1 MLHKG
6 NYLVCGM
13 PRSGK
18 GMLMRGLAERY
29 KQIGVPVLYWT
40 SKEAELLGVRDMV
53 HYVSMDANAFFEF
66 ADRVRNDRPCIIMI
80 DEAMDFQQSN
90 PNELRQMLNQ
100 WPAYG
105 VETFVIV
112 QRARMVPPNVR
123 NACNNCISFKQ
134 RPDDAQIL
142 ADSYGDEFLQ
152 TATDAMGQGCFICR
166 EGIYAAPEF
175 GKSWEVHGGVFR
187 RV

>member
-18 GMLMRGLAERY
+18 GQLMRGLAQRY
-29 KQIGVPVLYWT
+29 RAAGVPVLNWT
-40 SKEAELLGVRDMV
+40 SKETELLGVKPLV
-53 HYVSMDANAFFEF
+53 HYASMDIGSFVET

-80 DEAMDFQQSN
+80 DEAADFQQTN
-90 PNELRQMLNQ
+90 PNELREMLNK

-105 VETFVIV
+105 VEVFVQV
-112 QRARMVPPNVR
+112 QRAKMVPPNVR
-123 NACNNCISFKQ
+123 NACDNCISFKQ

-142 ADSYGDEFLQ
+142 ADSYGDEFIQ
-152 TATDAMGQGCFICR
+152 TAPESMRQGCFILR
-166 EGIYAAPEF
+166 EGIYSAAQY
-175 GKSWEVHGGVFR
+175 GKSWEFENGIFR

>member
-29 KQIGVPVLYWT
+29 RKIGVPVLYWT
-40 SKEAELLGVRDMV
+40 PKEAELLGVKQMV
-53 HYVSMDANAFFEF
+53 NHVSMDALEFFQY

-80 DEAMDFQQSN
+80 DEAADFQQSN

-105 VETFVIV
+105 VECFIQV
-112 QRARMVPPNVR
+112 QRAKMVPPNVR
-123 NACNNCISFKQ
+123 NSCDNCISFKQ

-142 ADSYGDEFLQ
+142 ADSYGDIFIE
-152 TATDAMGQGCFICR
+152 TASESFGQGCFICR
-166 EGIYAAPEF
+166 EGIYEAPVR
-175 GKSWEVHGGVFR
+175 GKSWEMKGGVFR

>member
-29 KQIGVPVLYWT
+29 RKIGLPVLYWT

-53 HYVSMDANAFFEF
+53 HFVSMDANAFIEV
-66 ADRVRNDRPCIIMI
+66 ADRVRKDRPCIIMI
-80 DEAMDFQQSN
+80 DEAADFQQTN
-90 PNELRQMLNQ
+90 PNELRAMLNQ

-105 VETFVIV
+105 VEVFVIV
-112 QRARMVPPNVR
+112 QRAKMVPPNVR
-123 NACNNCISFKQ
+123 NACDNCISFKQ

-142 ADSYGDEFLQ
+142 ADSYGDEFIR
-152 TATDAMGQGCFICR
+152 TATDEMTQGSFVCR
-166 EGIYAAPEF
+166 EGIYASAVY
-175 GKSWEVHGGVFR
+175 GKSWEVQNGVFR

>member
-1 MLHKG
+1 
-6 NYLVCGM
+6 
-13 PRSGK
+13 
-18 GMLMRGLAERY
+18 MLMRGLAERY
-29 KQIGVPVLYWT
+29 RRKGVPVLYWT
-40 SKEAELLGVRDMV
+40 SKEAELLGVRNMV
-53 HYVSMDANAFFEF
+53 HFVSMDADAFFQF

-80 DEAMDFQQSN
+80 DEAADFQQSN
-90 PNELRQMLNQ
+90 PNELRAMLNQ

-112 QRARMVPPNVR
+112 QRAKMVPPNVR
-123 NACNNCISFKQ
+123 NACDNCIAFKQ

-152 TATDAMGQGCFICR
+152 TATESFGQGCFISK
-166 EGIYAAPEF
+166 EGIYDKAVY
-175 GKSWEVHGGVFR
+175 GKSWEMKNGLFR